1 MEIQMNNAL
10 TKWERYAPV
19 GIGLEDMFR
28 RLDAFSDSTA
38 TNYPPY
44 NIVKLEED
52 KHQLQIALAGWDRGD
67 IEVSVEQLILQVK
80 TTDTRNDTGE
90 YLHKGVS
97 SRSFARNWQLSD
109 NTVVEDVSYVN
120 GMLLIT
126 LAKEVPEEQKRK
138 VLPIS

>member
-1 MEIQMNNAL
+1 MNNAL

-52 KHQLQIALAGWDRGD
+52 KHQLQIALAGWDRDD

-97 SRSFARNWQLSD
+97 SRSFARNLQLSD
-109 NTVVEDVSYVN
+109 NTGVEDVSYVN

-126 LAKEVPEEQKRK
+126 LAKEVPEEQKRR

>member
-1 MEIQMNNAL
+1 MNNAL

>member
-1 MEIQMNNAL
+1 MNNAL

-52 KHQLQIALAGWDRGD
+52 KHQLQIALAGWDRED

-126 LAKEVPEEQKRK
+126 LAKEVPEEQKRR

>member
-1 MEIQMNNAL
+1 MNNAL

-44 NIVKLEED
+44 NVVKLEED
-52 KHQLQIALAGWDRGD
+52 KHQLQIALAGWDRED

-109 NTVVEDVSYVN
+109 NTVVEDVKYVN

-126 LAKEVPEEQKRK
+126 LAKEVPEEQKRR

>member
-1 MEIQMNNAL
+1 MNNAL

-52 KHQLQIALAGWDRGD
+52 KHQLQIALAGWNRED

-80 TTDTRNDTGE
+80 TIDTGYETGE

-138 VLPIS
+138 VLKIS

>member
-1 MEIQMNNAL
+1 MNNAL

-52 KHQLQIALAGWDRGD
+52 KHQLQIALAGWDRED

>member
-1 MEIQMNNAL
+1 MNNAL

-52 KHQLQIALAGWDRGD
+52 KHQLQIALAGWDRED

-109 NTVVEDVSYVN
+109 NTVVEDVKYVN

-126 LAKEVPEEQKRK
+126 LAKEVPEEQKRR